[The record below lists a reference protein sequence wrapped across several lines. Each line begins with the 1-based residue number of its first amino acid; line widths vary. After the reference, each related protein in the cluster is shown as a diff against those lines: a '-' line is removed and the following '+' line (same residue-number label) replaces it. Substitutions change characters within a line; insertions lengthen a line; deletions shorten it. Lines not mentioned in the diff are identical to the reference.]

1 MMFCTVLV
9 MIYLN
14 YDQFI
19 VQLEIFFTYERE
31 EDEIRKNIYYLSLKG
46 FY

>member
-14 YDQFI
+14 YNQFI